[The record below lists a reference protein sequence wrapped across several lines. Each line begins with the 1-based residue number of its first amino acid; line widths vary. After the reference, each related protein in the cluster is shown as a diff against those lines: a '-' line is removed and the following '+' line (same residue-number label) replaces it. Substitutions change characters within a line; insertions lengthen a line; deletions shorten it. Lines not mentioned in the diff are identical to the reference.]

1 LTRLRSAEIY
11 FLFENAD
18 PSAVGTQSGAIVERI
33 GQFCYAP
40 ILPRGSLINF
50 AGALHIE
57 SFVEWL
63 RGVTAKGGQ
72 GFGPVRSA
80 VLVVKSTIAIIILHG
95 LVILLWASFY
105 RLQCFPSW
113 ELSFYFSSSS
123 YATVGY
129 GDVTLPSR
137 WRLLGPLESMAGVLM
152 CGVSVC
158 LLFAT
163 ITRLVDRDP
172 RHSRKLG
179 YENDPVELKENR
191 HASEQNYA

>member
-1 LTRLRSAEIY
+1 MKMTLIPQAAAAVFLLILTLCLQCAGV
-11 FLFENAD
+11 A
-18 PSAVGTQSGAIVERI
+18 A
-33 GQFCYAP
+33 
-40 ILPRGSLINF
+40 LI
-50 AGALHIE
+50 
-57 SFVEWL
+57 EWL
-63 RGVTAKGGQ
+63 RSVTAKDAQ
-72 GFGPVRSA
+72 EFSPVRSA

-113 ELSFYFSSSS
+113 ELAFYFSSSS

-129 GDVTLPSR
+129 GDVTLPAR

-163 ITRLVDRDP
+163 VTRLVYRDP

-179 YENDPVELKENR
+179 D
-191 HASEQNYA
+191 ASHPAALGKSPYSSEESYA

>member
-1 LTRLRSAEIY
+1 MKMTLIPQATAAVLLLVLTLC
-11 FLFENAD
+11 L
-18 PSAVGTQSGAIVERI
+18 Q
-33 GQFCYAP
+33 C
-40 ILPRGSLINF
+40 
-50 AGALHIE
+50 AGVAAL
-57 SFVEWL
+57 VEWL

-129 GDVTLPSR
+129 GDVTLPSK
-137 WRLLGPLESMAGVLM
+137 WRLLGPLER
-152 CGVSVC
+152 CGSADVWSIGLSSVRHDH
-158 LLFAT
+158 A
-163 ITRLVDRDP
+163 VDGP
-172 RHSRKLG
+172 R
-179 YENDPVELKENR
+179 PT
-191 HASEQNYA
+191 